1 MTSVFMFVHQQRREE
16 FSHILLHDCG
26 SGLQQEIGE
35 IFIQVVFTTQ
45 VSNEFIQ
52 DVIHVTDS
60 NDDDDDNNNKHSYR
74 MNSI

>member
-1 MTSVFMFVHQQRREE
+1 MTSVFMFVHLQRREE

-35 IFIQVVFTTQ
+35 IFIQVVFSTQ
-45 VSNEFIQ
+45 VSNSFIQ

-60 NDDDDDNNNKHSYR
+60 NNNDNNNNY
-74 MNSI
+74 